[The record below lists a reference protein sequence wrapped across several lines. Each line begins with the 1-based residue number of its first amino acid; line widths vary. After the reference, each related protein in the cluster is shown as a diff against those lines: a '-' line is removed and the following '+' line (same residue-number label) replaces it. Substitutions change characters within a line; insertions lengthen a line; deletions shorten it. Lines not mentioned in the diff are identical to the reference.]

1 MIFYHKVDFSAK
13 KHYIMESMNRVVVFA
28 PACLAALMAAACTHS
43 KGGTEMA
50 DLVLVNGIVRT
61 MDPAGSTAEA
71 VAVRGGRIVRIGRS
85 ADLKAMAGPDTRV
98 VDLEGAAVLPGFID
112 SHTHFLSG
120 GFALASIQLRDVR
133 SRGEFA
139 SRVAAKVGETDKG
152 EWILN
157 GDWDHEQFSP
167 VELPRRDWIDAVSP
181 DNPVCVSRYDGHM
194 VLVNG
199 AALAIAG
206 ITRDTPVPPGGEI
219 VKDPKT
225 GEPTGILK
233 DAAADLVYRRVP
245 EVSMKA
251 KLRAAETAL
260 RHAAEH
266 GVTSVHEM
274 ADASSFE
281 VYQELLRQGR
291 MTARLNVYIPIDEV
305 GLYARLKLKT
315 PFGND
320 FLKIGGL
327 KGFVDGSLGSTTAY
341 FFEPYADD
349 PSTSGLLAA
358 QMFPEGIMEKR
369 VLEADRAGLQVAIHA
384 IGDRANSLLLDIY
397 EKAYAQNGPRDRRW
411 RIEHAQHLKP
421 EDIARFGRFGLIASA
436 QPYHA
441 YDDGRWAEK
450 RIGKERARTTYAFKS
465 LRAAG
470 AVLAF
475 GSDWT
480 VAPLDPVSGIYA
492 AVTRAT
498 SDGRNPGGWIPE
510 EKISVEE
517 AVRGY
522 TSGGAY
528 AEFAEKEKGTI
539 ETGKLADLVVL
550 DKDLFAIPA
559 DRLRD
564 ARVIMTVVGGKIVH
578 ETPK

>member
-1 MIFYHKVDFSAK
+1 
-13 KHYIMESMNRVVVFA
+13 
-28 PACLAALMAAACTHS
+28 
-43 KGGTEMA
+43 MA

-71 VAVRGGRIVRIGRS
+71 VAVRGGRVVRIGRS
-85 ADLKAMAGPDTRV
+85 ADLKAMAGPGTRV
-98 VDLEGAAVLPGFID
+98 IDLEGAAVLPGFID

-133 SRGEFA
+133 SREEFA
-139 SRVAAKVGETDKG
+139 SRIAAKVRETGKG
-152 EWILN
+152 EWIVN

-181 DNPVCVSRYDGHM
+181 DNPVCVNRYDGHM
-194 VLVNG
+194 ILANG

-206 ITRDTPVPPGGEI
+206 ITRKTPVPDGGEI

-233 DAAADLVYRRVP
+233 DAAADLVYRRIP
-245 EVSMKA
+245 AASMGA

-291 MTARLNVYIPIDEV
+291 MTARLFVYIPINDV
-305 GLYARLKLKT
+305 DLYARLKLKT

-327 KGFVDGSLGSTTAY
+327 KGFVDGSLGSATAY
-341 FFEPYADD
+341 FFEPYDDD
-349 PSTSGLLAA
+349 PSTSGLLAE

-369 VLEADRAGLQVAIHA
+369 ILEADRAGLQVAIHA

-397 EKAYAQNGPRDRRW
+397 EKALIQNGPRDRRW
-411 RIEHAQHLKP
+411 RIEHAQHLRAG
-421 EDIARFGRFGLIASA
+421 DIARFGRLGLVASM

-441 YDDGRWAEK
+441 YDDGRWAERK
-450 RIGKERARTTYAFKS
+450 IGKERARTTYAFKS
-465 LRAAG
+465 LLAAG

-498 SDGRNPGGWIPE
+498 SDGKNPGGWIPE
-510 EKISVEE
+510 EKISVEQ

-522 TSGGAY
+522 TTGGAY
-528 AEFAEKEKGTI
+528 AEFAENEKGTI

-550 DKDLFAIPA
+550 DKDLFALPA

-564 ARVIMTVVGGKIVH
+564 ARVVMTVVGGKVVY
-578 ETPK
+578 EVPK

>member
-1 MIFYHKVDFSAK
+1 
-13 KHYIMESMNRVVVFA
+13 MNKRVVPVA
-28 PACLAALMAAACTHS
+28 VLVTALLAGACS
-43 KGGTEMA
+43 KGGNIMA
-50 DLVLVNGIVRT
+50 DLVFINGVVHT
-61 MDPAGSTAEA
+61 MDPANSVAEA
-71 VAVRGGRIVRIGRS
+71 VAVRDGRIVRVGRT
-85 ADLKAMAGPDTRV
+85 ADLEAMAGSGTRV
-98 VDLEGAAVLPGFID
+98 VDLGGATVLPGFID

-120 GFALASIQLRDVR
+120 GFSLASIQLRDVR
-133 SRGEFA
+133 SREEFA
-139 SRVAAKVGETDKG
+139 ARIAAKARELDKG
-152 EWILN
+152 EWIVN
-157 GDWDHEQFSP
+157 GDWDHEQFEP
-167 VELPRRDWIDAVSP
+167 VELPRRDWIEAVSP
-181 DNPVCVSRYDGHM
+181 DNPVCVNRYDGHM

-199 AALAIAG
+199 TALAIAG
-206 ITRDTPVPPGGEI
+206 ITRDTPVPAGGEI

-225 GEPTGILK
+225 GELTGILK
-233 DAAADLVYRRVP
+233 DAAADLVYRHIP
-245 EVSMKA
+245 EASMKA

-327 KGFVDGSLGSTTAY
+327 KGFVDGSLGSATAY

-349 PSTSGLLAA
+349 SSTSGLLAA

-369 VLEADRAGLQVAIHA
+369 ILEADRAGLQVAIHA

-397 EKAYAQNGPRDRRW
+397 EKAYAQNGPRERRW
-411 RIEHAQHLKP
+411 RIEHAQHLRP
-421 EDIARFGRFGLIASA
+421 GDIARFGRLGLVASM

-441 YDDGRWAEK
+441 YDDGRWAERK
-450 RIGKERARTTYAFKS
+450 IGRERARTTYAFKS

-480 VAPLDPVSGIYA
+480 VAPLDPVAGIYA

-498 SDGRNPGGWIPE
+498 SDGKNPGGWIPE
-510 EKISVEE
+510 EKISVEQ

-522 TSGGAY
+522 TTGGAY
-528 AEFAEKEKGTI
+528 AEFAENEKGTI
-539 ETGKLADLVVL
+539 EAGKLADLTVL
-550 DKDLFAIPA
+550 DEDLFALPA

-564 ARVIMTVVGGKIVH
+564 ARVIMTVVDGKVVH
-578 ETPK
+578 EAPK